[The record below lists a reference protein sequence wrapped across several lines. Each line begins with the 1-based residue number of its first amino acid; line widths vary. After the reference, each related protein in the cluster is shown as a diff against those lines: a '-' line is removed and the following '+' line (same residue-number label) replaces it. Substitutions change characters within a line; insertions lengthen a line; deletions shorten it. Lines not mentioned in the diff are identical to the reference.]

1 MELPGVPRDTAAEI
15 ERRQIDGLARLAPE
29 ERLARTM
36 ALCRAASELAIAG
49 IRLREGDLSDADLR
63 LHLAQLRYG
72 AELVERVQSYRARQL
87 RAARRGLLD
96 LLERALAESA
106 AGSQI

>member
-1 MELPGVPRDTAAEI
+1 MELPGVARDTAVEI

-49 IRLREGDLSDADLR
+49 IRLREGDLPDADLR
-63 LHLAQLRYG
+63 LHLARLRYG
-72 AELVERVQSYRARQL
+72 AKLVESVQAYRAR
-87 RAARRGLLD
+87 RPR
-96 LLERALAESA
+96 
-106 AGSQI
+106 